1 MFLFLYGE
9 GIREE
14 EAEKGDIKV
23 AIFGFTREGD
33 EQ

>member
-14 EAEKGDIKV
+14 EAGKGGIRV
-23 AIFGFTREGD
+23 ATFGFIRGR
-33 EQ
+33 